1 MTFTPDNTNMAG
13 NEAHALHAPVVSRTS
28 LSLDN
33 QSNQSAVSWAAIFAG
48 ATAAA
53 ALSLVLLVLGTGLGL
68 SAVSPWTP
76 QGISAEALGIYAIVW
91 MTVVQLLA
99 SGMGGYLAGR
109 LRIKWASVHSD
120 EVYFRDT
127 AHGFLAWTLASIV
140 TAALL
145 SSVTGSII
153 SKGVQAGASVV
164 GTATAAT
171 AGMSAMAASSG
182 VGGRANM
189 AAGGA
194 SADMPL
200 TDSGS
205 YFVDALFRKDL
216 AAPEASAVGNAAPVT
231 TVPPSTNSAVVETG
245 RIFLT
250 GIRSGALP
258 ADDIRYVGQLVS
270 QRTGLSQPD
279 AEKRVADTF
288 ARLQTKL
295 RDAELAARDAADK
308 ARKASSYTALWLFIS
323 LLTGAFVA
331 SLAATFGGRQRDFQV
346 SFQST

>member
-1 MTFTPDNTNMAG
+1 MTFTPVDTNMTG

-28 LSLDN
+28 FSMDN
-33 QSNQSAVSWAAIFAG
+33 HSDQSAVSWAAIFAG

-76 QGISAEALGIYAIVW
+76 QGISAEALGVYAIVW

-99 SGMGGYLAGR
+99 SGMGGYIAGR
-109 LRIKWASVHSD
+109 LRTKWASVHSD

-127 AHGFLAWTLASIV
+127 AHGFLAWALASLV

-164 GTATAAT
+164 DTATT
-171 AGMSAMAASSG
+171 GMSAMAASSG
-182 VGGRANM
+182 AGGRATLV
-189 AAGGA
+189 AGGA

-205 YFVDALFRKDL
+205 YFIDALFRKDL
-216 AAPEASAVGNAAPVT
+216 AAPEASAVGNAVPLIT
-231 TVPPSTNSAVVETG
+231 MPPSTNSAVVETG

-295 RDAELAARDAADK
+295 RGAELAARDAADK